1 MIHKN
6 FKIQNPIGLKH
17 FSYGTANLC
26 SSSVFLASP
35 SLVCPSELWLFGIRV
50 LCFSISSCVPLFL
63 NIPFYFR
70 KHITYISLIVNEG
83 GWHLKSF
90 TAEKECLTWYLLNWK
105 NIYLYLYVSVCM
117 LHVRGCPRKPEEVY
131 AINCWMWVLW
141 VELGS
146 CGRAA
151 FNC

>member
-1 MIHKN
+1 MIRKN

-35 SLVCPSELWLFGIRV
+35 SLVCPSELWLFGIRA

-70 KHITYISLIVNEG
+70 KHITYISLIVNGGG

-90 TAEKECLTWYLLNWK
+90 TAEKGCLTWYLLN
-105 NIYLYLYVSVCM
+105 
-117 LHVRGCPRKPEEVY
+117 
-131 AINCWMWVLW
+131 
-141 VELGS
+141 
-146 CGRAA
+146 
-151 FNC
+151 